1 MNVLIVEDEAP
12 AARRLEKLLRETAP
26 DARIAGHTES
36 IGATVN
42 WLQCNP
48 EPDLVMLDI
57 QLGDGLSFDIY
68 NSYPLRAPVIFTT
81 AYDEYALRAFKVNS
95 IDYLLKPIDPAELR
109 AAIDKMRISHPGDRS
124 ALIRELFRDYGKSR
138 YKERFLVSKGAE
150 MLPVDVNTVAYFH
163 YEDRYVFLHTHD
175 GKRYITEHT
184 LDELEK
190 QLDPARF
197 FRANRQFI
205 VSVNAVRSAQH
216 GFNGKLKAFV
226 FPVPPEELVVS
237 RERAGAFK
245 EWLGNG

>member
-12 AARRLEKLLRETAP
+12 AARRLEKLLLEAEP
-26 DARIAGHTES
+26 GARIAGHTES
-36 IGATVN
+36 ITGTVN
-42 WLQCNP
+42 WLKQNP

-68 NSYPLRAPVIFTT
+68 NAYPLRAPVIFTT

-109 AAIDKMRISHPGDRS
+109 AALTKMRVSRPGDRS
-124 ALIRELFRDYGKSR
+124 ALIRDLFRDYSKPV
-138 YKERFLVSKGAE
+138 YKERFLVTKGAE
-150 MLPVDVNTVAYFH
+150 LLPVDTGAVAYFH

-175 GKRYITEHT
+175 GKRYLTEHT

-190 QLDPARF
+190 QLDPKLF

-205 VSVNAVRSAQH
+205 VSVQSVRSAQH

-226 FPVPPEELVVS
+226 LPAPSEELVIS